1 MWEQSTGGS
10 QSKNIETVS
19 EQYSVA
25 TMKLEKSKK
34 KRRKKEE
41 KKKKAGLLLSDNMC
55 NLSIWI

>member
-25 TMKLEKSKK
+25 TVKLKGKK
-34 KRRKKEE
+34 K
-41 KKKKAGLLLSDNMC
+41 KKKKAGLLLSDNMG
-55 NLSIWI
+55 NLSIRI